1 MNPRET
7 FFGGRT
13 NAVKLIEKADLTK
26 GEEIR
31 YVDVTCLYPYANK
44 YKPYPVGHP
53 EFYSQVQPSSLSDY
67 FGFVQCSIV
76 PPRYLYHTVLPVR
89 HGDKLLFPLFMSCA
103 INNLKSWHC
112 PHNDEERELVGTRCT
127 QEVEKAVEMG
137 YHIRHV
143 YEVWNFPQTSTTL
156 FHEYIDTWLRIKQEA
171 DGWPKN
177 VGEDE
182 EKRCQ

>member
-1 MNPRET
+1 
-7 FFGGRT
+7 
-13 NAVKLIEKADLTK
+13 
-26 GEEIR
+26 
-31 YVDVTCLYPYANK
+31 
-44 YKPYPVGHP
+44 
-53 EFYSQVQPSSLSDY
+53 
-67 FGFVQCSIV
+67 
-76 PPRYLYHTVLPVR
+76 
-89 HGDKLLFPLFMSCA
+89 MSCA
-103 INNLKSWHC
+103 INSLKSWHC

-137 YHIRHV
+137 YHIRHF

-156 FHEYIDTWLRIKQEA
+156 FREYIDTWLRIKQEA